1 MKLNFQYSEEEK
13 KAILEQHNFYKKV
26 LQSKVKR
33 LMVNEQV
40 EGEEVTTTT
49 PTGREFLI
57 SARDKGCQIA
67 VGGVIK
73 SAPGKPTVLYKKAD
87 YDSTVGLFKKGDE
100 LYIKDDYTFDI
111 VKTDASGT
119 KTMITGKKWKCDALT
134 AEADAAKKA
143 SETAAK
149 TKQDAEVA
157 AKTKQDTDA
166 ATASQANIDKTKL
179 EGNWNTK
186 KELVASGDTEQNI
199 ENPQMYEKKV
209 IGGITHYRRKVSGS
223 IGAGLTA
230 DQNSIIDS
238 WKNKGYKLRKELSPE
253 EAKTFKSEIVSP
265 ASEGY
270 FSQDLIMYFDPTTL
284 QTLTITDVIQDA
296 VKNRIPKDKKD
307 CKQTIEAYHVSFKKK
322 RPLTPNEFNALKTK
336 TQACKNEFYKDWG
349 TFGGGS
355 KSDEILDMMLGLKSG
370 GPSSYGDDSK
380 WRLQ

>member
-179 EGNWNTK
+179 EGNWKYRKDIT
-186 KELVASGDTEQNI
+186 DTDANVQ
-199 ENPQMYEKKV
+199 NPQMYEKKV
-209 IGGITHYRRKVSGS
+209 VNGVTVYRRKVSGS
-223 IGAGLTA
+223 IGAGLTE
-230 DQNSIIDS
+230 DQNSIIKS
-238 WKNKGYKLRKELSPE
+238 WKDKGYKLRNELSPE

-284 QTLTITDVIQDA
+284 QTLDITDVIQDA

-307 CKQTIEAYHVSFKKK
+307 CKQTIEAYYVSFKKK
-322 RPLTPNEFNALKTK
+322 RPLAPNEFNALKTK

>member
-1 MKLNFQYSEEEK
+1 MKLNFQYSKEEK

-40 EGEEVTTTT
+40 EGEKITTL
-49 PTGREFLI
+49 TGKDLLI
-57 SARDKGCQIA
+57 AARDKKCPIA
-67 VGGVIK
+67 VGGEIRTK
-73 SAPGKPTVLYKKAD
+73 PGGTSILYKKAD
-87 YDSTVGLFKKGDE
+87 YDAKFGSFKKGDE

-119 KTMITGKKWKCDALT
+119 KTMITNKTWGCKALKDDEDAK
-134 AEADAAKKA
+134 KKA

-157 AKTKQDTDA
+157 AKTKQDADA
-166 ATASQANIDKTKL
+166 ANASQANINKTKL

-209 IGGITHYRRKVSGS
+209 ISGITHYRRKVSGS

-238 WKNKGYKLRKELSPE
+238 WKNKGYKLRKELSAE

-284 QTLTITDVIQDA
+284 QTLDITDVIQNA

-307 CKQTIEAYHVSFKKK
+307 CKQTIEAYYVSFKKK
-322 RPLTPNEFNALKTK
+322 RPLAPNEFNALKTK

-370 GPSSYGDDSK
+370 GPSSYGEDSK